1 MWRKSL
7 QGHSM
12 IQCNGGNVGK
22 HSSRNGFQL
31 MADCASGVMN
41 GWDTWYTTQSCLR
54 LIIFPTRTLPSTMTC
69 WNMSASHATT
79 ERRDISSIG
88 KRGRGAA
95 YLMMMGIQSKLSDN
109 SGKKFSLTLPPSDAC
124 GPERISPSPNIKFY
138 G

>member
-1 MWRKSL
+1 MWRKCL

-31 MADCASGVMN
+31 MADCANGVMN

-79 ERRDISSIG
+79 GRRDISSIE
-88 KRGRGAA
+88 KRVRGAA

-109 SGKKFSLTLPPSDAC
+109 YGQKIPDTPPFGCLRPRKDFTESQH
-124 GPERISPSPNIKFY
+124 
-138 G
+138 